1 MSEEQG
7 MKKTITLPEL
17 SLVAMV
23 GISSSGKSSFVN
35 KHFGSFE
42 VVSSDHCRGIIS
54 NDENNLKITAEA
66 FELVDHI
73 VRLRLK
79 QGLLTVIDATHVQP
93 DSRKSILQAARDYH
107 CMPVAIVL
115 NPPLEVVEERHEG
128 RQDRDFSKRV
138 LYNQQRQLKRT
149 LRFLKKEG
157 FRYIYRLNSI
167 EEIEQAEIIRQ
178 PMWTNKKSVHGP
190 FDIIGDI
197 HGCYQE
203 LRLLLEQLGYAIEEN
218 ANGRF
223 NTQAPANRQVVF
235 VGDLI
240 DRGPENVKVLKLVM
254 DLVKQGHAICVPGN
268 HENKLLRW
276 LNGRKV
282 KLNYGLEVTAAEI
295 EQETAEFKQELG
307 TFIDGL
313 VSHYVFDEGNLVVA
327 HAGMKEAYQGR
338 GSGKVRSFA
347 MYGETSGETD
357 EYGLPVRYD
366 WAQDYRGKAL
376 VVYGHTPVPKAEFFN
391 NTICIDTGCVFGGQ
405 LTALR
410 YPERELVAVD
420 ALKVHYESAKPLT
433 APTIG
438 VCHQHE
444 DDEYLHLSDV
454 TGKRYI
460 STQLGG
466 TIKIEAD
473 RSASALEAMSRFCVH
488 PKWINYL
495 PPTMSP
501 PTCSSLEDFLEH
513 PQEAFDYYHK
523 QGAGEVICEEKHMG
537 SRAVIQL
544 GRSPQA
550 IQAAFGITTGEQ
562 GMVYTRSGRRF
573 FNDLAIEQA
582 FIAKLSLAV
591 EHAGLWSD
599 LETDWLTLDCEIMP
613 WSMKAMALIKQQY
626 AAVGCTAHIATQ
638 ALHIAL
644 QQTQGR
650 GIDVRDLIDAN
661 AVSQKNAEQFIQ
673 AYQNYCWEVH
683 ALDDVKVAPFHIMAS
698 ASGLH
703 TNHDHGWHMNLIDR
717 MVAQDPDLL
726 QPTHHQVVNL
736 EDADSRQAAIDWW
749 LAHTQNLGEGMVV
762 KPMDFILKE
771 NTGIIQPALKVR
783 GREYLRIIYGMDYTQ
798 PQNLQRLKQRSIGL
812 KRRLAINEFKLGLE
826 SLHRFV
832 NKQPLRYVHECAF
845 AVLAMQSQP
854 VDPRL

>member
-1 MSEEQG
+1 MNT
-7 MKKTITLPEL
+7 KITLPEL

-23 GISSSGKSSFVN
+23 GISSSGKSSFVK
-35 KHFGSFE
+35 KHFGPFE

-54 NDENNLKITAEA
+54 NDENNLKVTTEA

-73 VRLRLK
+73 VRQRLK
-79 QGLLTVIDATHVQP
+79 QGLLTVIDATHVQA

-115 NPPLEVVEERHEG
+115 NPPMEVIEERHKG
-128 RQDRDFSKRV
+128 RSDRDFSTRV
-138 LYNQQRQLKRT
+138 LSNQHRQLKRT

-157 FRYIYRLNSI
+157 FRYIYHLNSI
-167 EEIEQAEIIRQ
+167 EDIENVEIVRQ
-178 PMWTNKKSVHGP
+178 PMWTDKKSEHGP

-197 HGCYQE
+197 HGCFQE
-203 LRLLLEQLGYAIEEN
+203 LKQLLEKMGYSVHEN
-218 ANGRF
+218 TDGRF
-223 NTQAPANRQVVF
+223 TTQAPENRRVVF

-240 DRGPENVKVLKLVM
+240 DRGPENVKVLKLVIDM
-254 DLVKQGHAICVPGN
+254 VKQDQAICVPGN

-282 KLNYGLEVTAAEI
+282 KLNYGLEVTASEI
-295 EQETAEFKQELG
+295 NQETGEFKQELT
-307 TFIDGL
+307 TFIDRL
-313 VSHYVFDEGNLVVA
+313 VSHFVFDDGKLVVA

-357 EYGLPVRYD
+357 EYGLPVRYN

-410 YPERELVAVD
+410 YPERQLVAVD
-420 ALKVHYESAKPLT
+420 ALETYYESVKPLDVST
-433 APTIG
+433 SDISQ
-438 VCHQHE
+438 QHE

-473 RSASALEAMSRFCVH
+473 RSASALESMSRFCVH

-501 PTCSSLEDFLEH
+501 PTSSALDDFLEH
-513 PQEAFDYYHK
+513 PQEAFNYYKK
-523 QGAGEVICEEKHMG
+523 QGVGEVICEEKHMG
-537 SRAVIQL
+537 SRAVIQI
-544 GRSPQA
+544 GKSPQA

-562 GMVYTRSGRRF
+562 GIVYTRSGRRF
-573 FNDLAIEQA
+573 FNDITLEKAFIKQLTLAID
-582 FIAKLSLAV
+582 K
-591 EHAGLWSD
+591 AGLWQE

-613 WSMKAMALIKQQY
+613 WSMKAMTLIKQQY
-626 AAVGCTAHIATQ
+626 AAVGCTAHIATK
-638 ALHIAL
+638 ALHNRL
-644 QQTQGR
+644 QKTQAR
-650 GIDVRDLIDAN
+650 GIDVSSLNSSNEI
-661 AVSQKNAEQFIQ
+661 SIKNAKQFIQ
-673 AYQNYCWEVH
+673 AYQNYCWQVKS
-683 ALDDVKVAPFHIMAS
+683 LNDIKVAPFHIMAS
-698 ASGLH
+698 ESGLH
-703 TNHDHGWHMNLIDR
+703 TNQDHGWHMNLIDR
-717 MVAQDPDLL
+717 MVAQDEGLL
-726 QPTHHQVVNL
+726 QKTQYQVVNL
-736 EDADSRQAAIDWW
+736 DDKNSMQVVIDWW
-749 LAHTQNLGEGMVV
+749 LKHTAALGEGMVV
-762 KPMDFILKE
+762 KPMDFTLKE

-798 PQNLQRLKQRSIGL
+798 PHNLKRLKERSVGL
-812 KRRLAINEFKLGLE
+812 KRRLAISEFKLGVE

>member
-1 MSEEQG
+1 
-7 MKKTITLPEL
+7 MKTTITLPEL

-35 KHFGSFE
+35 KHFSRFE
-42 VVSSDHCRGIIS
+42 VVSSDQCRGIIT
-54 NDENNLKITAEA
+54 NDENNLSVTAEA

-115 NPPLEVVEERHEG
+115 NPPMEEIEARHDG
-128 RQDRDFSKRV
+128 RTDRDFSKRV
-138 LYNQQRQLKRT
+138 LANQHRQLKRT

-157 FRYIYRLNSI
+157 FRYIYRLDSL
-167 EEIEQAEIIRQ
+167 AEIDNVEIVRQ
-178 PMWTNKKSVHGP
+178 PMWTNKKSEHGP

-197 HGCYQE
+197 HGCYAE
-203 LRLLLEQLGYAIEEN
+203 LRTLLERLNYHIEEGPD
-218 ANGRF
+218 GRF
-223 NTQAPANRQVVF
+223 SIQAPAERKAVF

-240 DRGPENVKVLKLVM
+240 DRGPDNVKVLKLVM
-254 DLVKQGHAICVPGN
+254 DMVSQDQAICVPGN

-295 EQETAEFKQELG
+295 EQESDDFKQELTG
-307 TFIDGL
+307 FIDKL
-313 VSHYVFDEGNLVVA
+313 VSHYVFDDGKLVVA

-357 EYGLPVRYD
+357 EYGLPVRYN

-420 ALKVHYESAKPLT
+420 AEKTHYEPARPLD
-433 APTIG
+433 ASPANLS
-438 VCHQHE
+438 HQHE
-444 DDEYLHLSDV
+444 DDEYLYLSDV

-501 PTCSSLEDFLEH
+501 PTSSQLEDFLEH
-513 PQEAFDYYHK
+513 PQEAFDYYRK

-537 SRAVIQL
+537 SRAVVQI
-544 GRSPQA
+544 GKDPQA
-550 IQAAFGITTGEQ
+550 IQSAFGITTGEQ
-562 GMVYTRSGRRF
+562 GMVYSRSGRRF
-573 FNDLAIEQA
+573 FTDPNTEQA
-582 FIAKLSLAV
+582 FIDHLARAIAQ
-591 EHAGLWSD
+591 AGLWQELD
-599 LETDWLTLDCEIMP
+599 TDWLTLDCEIMP
-613 WSMKAMALIKQQY
+613 WSMKAMELIKQQY
-626 AAVGCTAHIATQ
+626 AAVGCTARLATS
-638 ALHIAL
+638 AL
-644 QQTQGR
+644 QQVLEQTQSR
-650 GIDVRDLIDAN
+650 GIEVNKWLSSNEDSLHN
-661 AVSQKNAEQFIQ
+661 AQKFSQT
-673 AYQNYCWEVH
+673 YQNYCWEVNS
-683 ALDDVKVAPFHIMAS
+683 LTDIKVAPFHIMSS
-698 ASGLH
+698 ASGMH
-703 TNHDHGWHMNLIDR
+703 TNQDHGWHMNLLNR
-717 MVAQDPDLL
+717 VAVQDPQLV
-726 QPTHHQVVNL
+726 QATHHQVVNL
-736 EDADSRQAAIDWW
+736 DDAASIQSAIDWW
-749 LAHTQNLGEGMVV
+749 LAHTGALGEGMVV

-798 PQNLQRLKQRSIGL
+798 PHNLTRLKERSVGM
-812 KRRLAINEFKLGLE
+812 KRRLAISEFKLGIE
-826 SLHRFV
+826 ALHRFV
-832 NKQPLRYVHECAF
+832 NKHPLRQVHECAF